1 MKKKTITPK
10 QAVHIV
16 EKEWLNPY
24 NPIVVNLIGAG
35 GTGSQVLTALARMN
49 QALIAL
55 NHPGLFVRL
64 FDNDKV
70 ERANLGRQLFATAE
84 LKKYKA
90 VVLIERVNLF
100 FGTNW
105 KAVPQLYDKLL
116 FSNNA
121 ALVQAGLTISCVD
134 TVKARMEIAEI
145 LKTLNKN
152 SGHGRNKPLYCMD
165 FGNSRFTG
173 QVILST
179 IGKVTQPQ
187 MKKYQTVEQ
196 LPMVTDEFK
205 ELLLASESTDN
216 TPSCSLA
223 EALAKQDLFI
233 NSSLANLG
241 ASLLWQLF
249 REGMLFN
256 RGFFLNLKEFRT
268 QPLKINPAVA
278 KEAKIKTKLNHR
290 KAA

>member
-1 MKKKTITPK
+1 MKKKITTPK
-10 QAVHIV
+10 PAVHIV
-16 EKEWLNPY
+16 EQEWLNPY

-35 GTGSQVLTALARMN
+35 GTGSQMLTALARMN
-49 QALIAL
+49 HALIAL

-70 ERANLGRQLFATAE
+70 EKANLGRQLFATAE
-84 LKKYKA
+84 LKKHKA
-90 VVLIERVNLF
+90 VALIDRVNLF

-105 KAVPQLYDKLL
+105 KAIPTLYNK
-116 FSNNA
+116 A
-121 ALVQAGLTISCVD
+121 AFTQDVSLAQAGLTISCVD
-134 TVKARMEIAEI
+134 TVKSRLEIADI
-145 LKTLNKN
+145 VKTMNRN
-152 SGHGRNKPLYCMD
+152 SGHNRNKPLYYMD

-179 IGKVTQPQ
+179 IGKVAQPQ
-187 MKKYQTVEQ
+187 MKKYQTVES

-205 ELLLASESTDN
+205 ELLSASESTDQ

-223 EALAKQDLFI
+223 EALSKQDLFI

-268 QPLKINPAVA
+268 QPLKITPEMLTTA
-278 KEAKIKTKLNHR
+278 KKKANKVTCKT
-290 KAA
+290 A